1 MLPITFSFN
10 FFPLKYNCYLQVKHN
25 LVEDHQ
31 EELRKAKD
39 QIQLMKQELKER
51 EAEWKGTSEALKREA
66 EEKLTLMLLDL
77 REQAELEKQSIINK
91 FELREIEMKQLQDK
105 QAAQILDLEGSLM
118 EQQGRLQ
125 QLELGLT
132 GDESLHCGQEP
143 SSGLAPRDQD
153 CEHAALR
160 LEEDCAPQLMQAQN
174 RWVTFFNQFVRME
187 LSARSPR
194 EV

>member
-1 MLPITFSFN
+1 MPVCHGSFSVFRDGFGFLLPITFSFN

-39 QIQLMKQELKER
+39 QIQLMKQELKEK
-51 EAEWKGTSEALKREA
+51 EAEWKGASEALRRGA

-91 FELREIEMKQLQDK
+91 FELREIEMKQLQDQ

-132 GDESLHCGQEP
+132 GDESLHCGQVP
-143 SSGLAPRDQD
+143 SSGLAPGDQD
-153 CEHAALR
+153 QEHAALP
-160 LEEDCAPQLMQAQN
+160 LKEDRDLQLMLAQN
-174 RWVTFFNQFVRME
+174 R
-187 LSARSPR
+187 
-194 EV
+194 